1 MSNKPQTAQD
11 KPQPSL
17 LNTLKKL
24 GGFSWR
30 AIVEPAIS
38 GMCMAFGQFFVRKVV
53 YYMHYENLSFTQTI
67 LKGWHRFLADFLPVH
82 TSSSQPTTTFQQ

>member
-1 MSNKPQTAQD
+1 MSDVKPQQQQAK
-11 KPQPSL
+11 KPQPSI

-53 YYMHYENLSFTQTI
+53 YYMHYENLSFTETI
-67 LKGWHRFLADFLPVH
+67 LKGWHRFLADYLP
-82 TSSSQPTTTFQQ
+82 TNTSSQPTTASQ